1 MTVVFYTYF
10 SENITRDSFR
20 NILHVLPEQVRDR
33 IGRFIRWQDALA
45 SLYGRL
51 MLQEGFSRFG
61 FAEFIN
67 ELEYTAHNKPYL
79 KNNTLSF
86 NISHSGDYVIC
97 AMSNDTDLLG
107 VDIEEIKTIDLNDFK
122 DIWTID
128 EWKLIAEDGDV
139 NTFYNLWTRKEAV
152 IKADGRG
159 LSLALKEIDVTVSS
173 VSVNDKLY
181 FLKKLDVNSGYA
193 AHLASSRELSVIDL
207 VYLNVHPNDGVRRS
221 TTG

>member
-1 MTVVFYTYF
+1 
-10 SENITRDSFR
+10 
-20 NILHVLPEQVRDR
+20 
-33 IGRFIRWQDALA
+33 
-45 SLYGRL
+45 
-51 MLQEGFSRFG
+51 
-61 FAEFIN
+61 
-67 ELEYTAHNKPYL
+67 
-79 KNNTLSF
+79 
-86 NISHSGDYVIC
+86 
-97 AMSNDTDLLG
+97 
-107 VDIEEIKTIDLNDFK
+107 
-122 DIWTID
+122 
-128 EWKLIAEDGDV
+128 
-139 NTFYNLWTRKEAV
+139 V